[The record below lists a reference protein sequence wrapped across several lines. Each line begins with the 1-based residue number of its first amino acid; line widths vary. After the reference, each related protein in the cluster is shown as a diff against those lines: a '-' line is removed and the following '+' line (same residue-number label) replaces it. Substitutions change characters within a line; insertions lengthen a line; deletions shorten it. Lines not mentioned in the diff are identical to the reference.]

1 MTCKSRKTPEHV
13 NDKVLKIENPTGEK
27 IVLSKADGGIK
38 ESALTAEDVN
48 NRIPKILSPTGNKLV
63 LSNADG
69 EEKESGLTVNDVTN
83 KASKIKNSTGGK
95 IVLYNA
101 DGEVK
106 ESTLTVGDITVKASK
121 IPAPT
126 GEKIVLSNADGEKK
140 ESALTVDDVRLLRLK
155 NSLENERFINN
166 QKRLLKMDMRVKYNT
181 TLTTFMFD
189 SKVRFRWKQAIKKLR
204 VVFTTGAGGNYHTA
218 KEWTMEAN
226 ENNKEFNY
234 EISLTP
240 GMLYNFEMEVENAT
254 NLSDVFDFLRLEWYY
269 TEG

>member
-1 MTCKSRKTPEHV
+1 MSTGAGDMQESEKTPEHV
-13 NDKVLKIENPTGEK
+13 NDKVFKMENPTGEK

-48 NRIPKILSPTGNKLV
+48 NRIPKIPSPTGNKLV

-69 EEKESGLTVNDVTN
+69 EAKESGITVNDVTN
-83 KASKIKNSTGGK
+83 KASKIKN
-95 IVLYNA
+95 L
-101 DGEVK
+101 
-106 ESTLTVGDITVKASK
+106 
-121 IPAPT
+121 T
-126 GEKIVLSNADGEKK
+126 GEKIVLSNADGEVK
-140 ESALTVDDVRLLRLK
+140 ESTLTVDDVRLLRLK
-155 NSLENERFINN
+155 NSLEKERFINN
-166 QKRLLKMDMRVKYNT
+166 QPRLLKMDMRVKYNT